1 MSIFPRGFRLAAA
14 VGAIVAAGVVLPNA
28 ASAAPNV
35 VSGETYT
42 MVPSHTSGAV
52 KFLTVRNGSTASS
65 ARIIQDRS
73 GSNGTLAHQKFRITR
88 AGSTS
93 AGRPYFRIRPT
104 HANNMCFDVEGASL
118 NDGARVIQ
126 FPCISGNRN
135 QQFFFDAIFPGSDIH
150 TITPRHS
157 GKRLD
162 IAGASTA
169 AGAQLVQFGD
179 NGGRNQRF
187 LLTISTELHATGGG
201 VHPPPVQAL

>member
-14 VGAIVAAGVVLPNA
+14 AAAVVAAGVALPSA

-52 KFLTVRNGSTASS
+52 KFLTVRNGSTASG
-65 ARIIQDRS
+65 ARIVQDRS
-73 GSNGTLAHQKFRITR
+73 GLNGTLGAPEVPHHRGP
-88 AGSTS
+88 AAPPPG
-93 AGRPYFRIRPT
+93 APYFRIRPT
-104 HANNMCFDVEGASL
+104 HATNMCFDVEGASL
-118 NDGARVIQ
+118 DNGARVIQ
-126 FPCISGNRN
+126 FPCVSGNRN

-169 AGAQLVQFGD
+169 AGAQLVQFDD

-187 LLTISTELHATGGG
+187 LLTISE
-201 VHPPPVQAL
+201 